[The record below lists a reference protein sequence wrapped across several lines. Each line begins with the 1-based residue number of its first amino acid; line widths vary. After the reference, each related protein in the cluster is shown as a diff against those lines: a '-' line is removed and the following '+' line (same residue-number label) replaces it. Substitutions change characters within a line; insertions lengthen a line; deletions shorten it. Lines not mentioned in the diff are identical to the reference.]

1 MKPCISTFLRML
13 GWTCGP
19 GEWGSQVRKGAL
31 WWDGQT
37 HSSISFTSSERSSIV
52 CGRSLETWE
61 ITHHFQ
67 LDIKALC
74 ISLGSW
80 RVPKSNA
87 YPLLPAL
94 LLSICS
100 YLHSSFVK
108 SSVHIQQFN
117 SLVKATS
124 PNGCWFAALHKR
136 ALAIYIISS
145 LFSYRLFHVNLA
157 SPAFPP
163 KKGVHVRL
171 V

>member
-1 MKPCISTFLRML
+1 MDYSSLPC
-13 GWTCGP
+13 
-19 GEWGSQVRKGAL
+19 WGSWA
-31 WWDGQT
+31 
-37 HSSISFTSSERSSIV
+37 SAAEFNNPNIISKNIIQRFYSQACHPQYSKWTSYFNTNPNVDLRSNV
-52 CGRSLETWE
+52 VE
-61 ITHHFQ
+61 IF
-67 LDIKALC
+67 
-74 ISLGSW
+74 SLGSW